1 MAMIA
6 ITDTGCE
13 RPTLRLTVTLPGIL
27 WVYLRR
33 RRERRLLARLSR
45 LSDRLIRDAGFDPE
59 LVRGAAVGTWDRGI
73 PGLSQDR
80 RAR

>member
-6 ITDTGCE
+6 ITDTGWE
-13 RPTLRLTVTLPGIL
+13 RPTLRLTVKLPGIL

-45 LSDRLIRDAGFDPE
+45 LSDHLICDAGFDPDM
-59 LVRGAAVGTWDRGI
+59 VREAAAGPWHDVLRG
-73 PGLSQDR
+73 GLR
-80 RAR
+80 YR